1 MPPVRTSL
9 QSKPRLICCVEEN
22 VKLAMK
28 ADQRKQ
34 SSYFTVDGSLSA
46 AELELVPIVADE
58 EFLPLQPGSIDLAL
72 SNLSL
77 HWVNELQDTL
87 SQVRLHSAAAVVPSA
102 QLFPTDS
109 PSTETKRRIYC
120 CNVWW

>member
-1 MPPVRTSL
+1 M
-9 QSKPRLICCVEEN
+9 CCAGEN
-22 VKLAMK
+22 VKLAME

-34 SSYFTVDGSLSA
+34 CSDCAVDASLSA

-58 EFLPLQPGSIDLAL
+58 EFLPLQLGSIDLAL

-87 SQVRLHSAAAVVPSA
+87 GQVCLHSTVAAVPSG
-102 QLFPTDS
+102 QLFS
-109 PSTETKRRIYC
+109 PQIRQALKPNGAFIAAMFGGDTVAELR
-120 CNVWW
+120 